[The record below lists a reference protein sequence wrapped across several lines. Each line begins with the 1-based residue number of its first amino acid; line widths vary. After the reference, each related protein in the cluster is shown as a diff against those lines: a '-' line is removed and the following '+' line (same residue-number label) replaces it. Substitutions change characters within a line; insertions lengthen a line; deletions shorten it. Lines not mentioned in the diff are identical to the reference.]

1 MNPMQLIHLINNG
14 QNPQELAMSLLKQEM
29 GNTPM
34 GQNLLQM
41 IDEGNI
47 NDLEKFARN
56 VVQQRGMDFDKEFA
70 SFRKMLG
77 LNK

>member
-1 MNPMQLIHLINNG
+1 MQLIHMLNNG
-14 QNPQELAMSLLKQEM
+14 QNPKELAMSLLKQGM
-29 GNTPM
+29 GDTPM
-34 GQNLLQM
+34 GANLMQM
-41 IDEGNI
+41 IDEGNV
-47 NDLEKFARN
+47 NDLEQFARN